1 MPSTALTQWTNHRLP
16 RLNDYDSECTAKFLL
31 APPPAVAEEM
41 LRGYVMLLSASLQGF
56 CRDLYTE
63 CLMIVSVN
71 AATVP
76 MMGFIEA
83 MGAVGVELNRVNP
96 KWKSIRSDFDRFGF
110 DLGAAL
116 ARAAAAPGGV
126 TAAVHQRRIQHVA
139 ALNEWRNYVAHALTT
154 PPSGGPLMLATV
166 VAWKNSCNGLA
177 TQLDEALYTQVM
189 TLTGIAPW

>member
-76 MMGFIEA
+76 MMGFTETIIRRWEQSGLNSTESTRSGSRSA
-83 MGAVGVELNRVNP
+83 PISTDSGLTLEQRWHGRLRLQVE
-96 KWKSIRSDFDRFGF
+96 
-110 DLGAAL
+110 
-116 ARAAAAPGGV
+116 
-126 TAAVHQRRIQHVA
+126 
-139 ALNEWRNYVAHALTT
+139 
-154 PPSGGPLMLATV
+154 
-166 VAWKNSCNGLA
+166 
-177 TQLDEALYTQVM
+177 
-189 TLTGIAPW
+189 